1 MNGIHHQQTWF
12 QRSGLLIYIQACYQ
26 LCGSFKFSVKVHF
39 IHNDGKSQHK
49 HDQRM
54 EQFSKM
60 APNKMWPGTWQFW
73 KKMVLHVRLRV
84 MAQGPFHSLARCT
97 QLLVSVNNICF
108 PSLFSMIAR
117 EFFFPHYENVNMISH
132 SSCSKK
138 DANPNVT
145 TDHFSVVSYFSSE
158 NVWN

>member
-1 MNGIHHQQTWF
+1 MTGHVTILEENGT
-12 QRSGLLIYIQACYQ
+12 ACKTT
-26 LCGSFKFSVKVHF
+26 CDGPTSVPL
-39 IHNDGKSQHK
+39 SC
-49 HDQRM
+49 
-54 EQFSKM
+54 
-60 APNKMWPGTWQFW
+60 A
-73 KKMVLHVRLRV
+73 
-84 MAQGPFHSLARCT
+84 

-158 NVWN
+158 NV